1 MKQKLYMSI
10 STFQF
15 WNRSFGWGV
24 FTVALLTFSLT
35 VEPTASFWDAGE
47 YIATAAK
54 LQVGH
59 PPGAPLFQMM
69 GAFFALFSTS
79 LDNIALMVNY
89 MSVFSSAFAVLF
101 LFWTLTLLMKKLP
114 VFQSLNNNSKRLAF
128 FGSAAVGALAFCFSD
143 SFWFNAVEAEVYAM
157 ATFILSLLFWLGLR
171 WEQDMNTPRGDRW
184 LLLISFIIG
193 LSFGVHFMGLLTIPA
208 IGMIYYFKNTPTVTI
223 KSFVLANVISVAI
236 LLFIF
241 KLLLPTT
248 LAFFGNS
255 EVFFVNKIGLP
266 FNSGTLIAALCFVL
280 FFNYSLRYTQRKKW
294 INLNTGILCVLFV
307 LVGFSSWL
315 MIPIRSNANTVINEN
330 SPSDAR
336 TLLAYYN
343 LEQYP
348 ETHLFF
354 GPLFSDIYAGQ
365 DETEPYID
373 DKPKYERDY
382 KAGKYIIVNHWERAK
397 INSSSKHRG
406 FLPRLWSSEHSGN
419 YMNFTGP
426 LEFSIVPEYQNN
438 EMLNIRVDEFREDIR
453 DGLVTG
459 DDYHK
464 FFRSLSPY
472 LEIEKPSFW
481 SSLQFLFQYQI
492 GYMYWRYFMWNFT
505 GRQNDIAGTY
515 NVLNGNWISGIPLID
530 NLRLGNQ
537 SQISDDARN
546 NKSRNTYFFLPFLL
560 GVIGLIFLY
569 KQDPKRFW
577 VLLLFFLFTGLALKI
592 YLNERPFEPRE
603 RDYALVG
610 SFYVF
615 ALWIGMGTFYL
626 SHKAK
631 TFIKSK
637 YVAPLGVAIC
647 FMLVPL
653 LMAFQNWDDHD
664 RSNRYT
670 AQSMAKSYLESI
682 QKDVGAI
689 IFTIGDNDTF
699 ALWYAQEIEGYRTD
713 VKTINTSLLA
723 TDWYIDQM
731 KRKTYNSNPIPSQM
745 THPHYAYGI
754 RDYIKHESL
763 LDSVRWDIKDFMNW
777 VASDHPRTKYKSLLE
792 QAGDD
797 SRRLPKGTQEMVFYP
812 TNKIRVNVNKENVL
826 SSGLVK
832 PEDEA
837 LIVPY
842 IDIDLP
848 EGGMTK
854 NQIMMLDILANNDW
868 KRPIYFTGGSYADSE
883 YIWMKEY
890 LQLEGLV
897 YKLVPIRTP
906 LNTENPYLMGRIDA
920 DLMYEIVMNWSW
932 GNSESPDIYHDTETR
947 KNSISFR
954 SNMARLAEKLIEEDK
969 NEKAKNILDLAMEK
983 MPLDYFGYYSLL
995 VPFVDTYY
1003 RLGALQSAQ
1012 SLAKKVAFKYSDEL
1026 EYFSSLNPSDQFM
1039 MGEEIITQIER
1050 YRTLMEAILIHEDRE
1065 LLKTELDNFSS
1076 SIQPFMKLYG
1086 DYDYYT
1092 SLTDF
1097 VEGYYLSGQKEKAE
1111 ELVDSI
1117 VVQYEKRFGMI
1128 AKFSKSNQKIFF
1140 DRIKGEVLDFQ
1151 ELIYR
1156 IELLGGANF
1165 AKGLQNR
1172 FDQSMEQFE
1181 LDVDTLEN

>member
-1 MKQKLYMSI
+1 MSI
-10 STFQF
+10 STFKL

-24 FTVALLTFSLT
+24 FSIALVTYGLT

-59 PPGAPLFQMM
+59 PPGAPLFQMI
-69 GAFFALFSTS
+69 GAFFALFATS
-79 LDNIALMVNY
+79 AENIALMVNH
-89 MSVFSSAFAVLF
+89 MSVFSSAFTILF

-114 VFQSLNNNSKRLAF
+114 VFESLENNHERFTF

-184 LLLISFIIG
+184 LLLISFVIG

-208 IGMIYYFKNTPTVTI
+208 IGMIYYFKNSTKITV
-223 KSFVLANVISVAI
+223 KSFLMANLISIAI

-255 EVFFVNKIGLP
+255 EVFFVNKMGLP
-266 FNSGTLIAALCFVL
+266 FDSGTLIAGLCFVM
-280 FFNYSLRYTQRKKW
+280 FFYYSLRYTQRQKW
-294 INLNTGILCVLFV
+294 INVNTGILCVLFV

-315 MIPIRSNANTVINEN
+315 MIPIRANANTVINEN
-330 SPSDAR
+330 SPTDAR
-336 TLLAYYN
+336 ALLAYYN

-348 ETHLFF
+348 ETHLFY
-354 GPLFSDIYAGQ
+354 GPLFSDIYSGQ
-365 DETEPYID
+365 DETEPYVD

-382 KAGKYIIVNHWERAK
+382 KTGKYIIVNHWERAK
-397 INSSSKHRG
+397 INSNSKHRG
-406 FLPRLWSSEHSGN
+406 FLPRLWSSEHAGN

-426 LEFSIVPEYQNN
+426 LSFSVRPEYQNN
-438 EMLNIRVDEFREDIR
+438 EMLVSRIDDFREDIR
-453 DGLVTG
+453 EGVVTG
-459 DDYHK
+459 DDYHQ

-472 LEIEKPSFW
+472 LVVEKPSFW

-505 GRQNDIAGTY
+505 GRQNDLAGTY
-515 NVLNGNWISGIPLID
+515 DILKGNWISGIPLVD

-537 SQISDDARN
+537 SEISEDAKN
-546 NKSRNTYFFLPFLL
+546 NKARNTYFFLPFLL
-560 GVIGLIFLY
+560 GLIGFVFVY
-569 KQDPKRFW
+569 QQDSKRFW

-615 ALWIGMGTFYL
+615 ALWIGLGAYYL
-626 SHKAK
+626 SKKAK
-631 TFIKSK
+631 SLMKSK
-637 YVAPLGVAIC
+637 VVSSAVVAIC
-647 FMLVPL
+647 FLAVPL

-664 RSNRYT
+664 RSGRYT
-670 AQSMAKSYLESI
+670 AQSMAKSYLQSI
-682 QKDVGAI
+682 QKDVGAM

-723 TDWYIDQM
+723 TDWYIDQL
-731 KRKTYNSNPIPSQM
+731 KRKTYESDPIPSQM
-745 THPHYAYGI
+745 THARYAYGI
-754 RDYIKHESL
+754 RDYIKHESI

-792 QAGDD
+792 QVGDD
-797 SRRLPKGTQEMVFYP
+797 PQRLPKNTQEMVFYP

-826 SSGLVK
+826 KSGVVK
-832 PEDEA
+832 PEDEG
-837 LIVPY
+837 LIVPH

-848 EGGMTK
+848 DGGMTK

-868 KRPIYFTGGSYADSE
+868 ERPIYFTGGSYAESE

-897 YKLVPIRTP
+897 YKLVPIKTSQ
-906 LNTENPYLMGRIDA
+906 NSENPYIMGRLDA
-920 DLMYEIVMNWSW
+920 DLMYDIVMNWSW

-954 SNMARLAEKLIEEDK
+954 SNMARLAEQLMDEGK
-969 NEKAKNILDLAMEK
+969 NEKAKNILDLAMKK
-983 MPLDYFGYYSLL
+983 MPVDYFGFYSLL
-995 VPFVDTYY
+995 VPFVDAYY
-1003 RLGALQSAQ
+1003 RLGSIEKAQ
-1012 SLAKKVAFKYSDEL
+1012 QLAKKVAFKYSDEL
-1026 EYFSSLNPSDQFM
+1026 EYFSSLTPNEQFM

-1050 YRTLMEAILIHEDRE
+1050 YRTLMEAVLINEDRL
-1065 LLKTELDNFSS
+1065 LLKTELDHFID
-1076 SIQPFMKLYG
+1076 SIQAFMNLYG
-1086 DYDYYT
+1086 PYDYYT
-1092 SLTDF
+1092 SLSDF
-1097 VEGYYLSGQKEKAE
+1097 VEGYYLSGQVEKAE
-1111 ELVDSI
+1111 ELVESI
-1117 VVQYEKRFGMI
+1117 VKQYEKRFEMI
-1128 AKFSKSNQKIFF
+1128 ANLSKNNKKIFF

-1156 IELLGGANF
+1156 VEFMGGSELADS
-1165 AKGLQNR
+1165 LQLR
-1172 FDQSMEQFE
+1172 FDQSMEQFDLE
-1181 LDVDTLEN
+1181 ETLENQSK

>member
-1 MKQKLYMSI
+1 MSI
-10 STFQF
+10 NTFQF

-24 FTVALLTFSLT
+24 FSVALLTFGFT

-69 GAFFALFSTS
+69 GAFFALFSS
-79 LDNIALMVNY
+79 SPENIALMVNY

-114 VFQSLNNNSKRLAF
+114 NFQSLESTLDRLTF
-128 FGSAAVGALAFCFSD
+128 FGSASIGALAFCFSD

-171 WEQDMNTPRGDRW
+171 WEQDMNTSRGDRW

-208 IGMIYYFKNTPTVTI
+208 IGMIYYFKNTPKVTV
-223 KSFVLANVISVAI
+223 KSFLLANLISVAI

-248 LAFFGNS
+248 LAFFGKS
-255 EVFFVNKIGLP
+255 EVFFVNKMGLP
-266 FNSGTLIAALCFVL
+266 FNSGTLIAGLCFVL
-280 FFNYSLRYTQRKKW
+280 FFYYTLRLTRRQKW
-294 INLNTGILCVLFV
+294 INVNTGILCVLFV

-315 MIPIRSNANTVINEN
+315 MIPIRANANTVINEN

-336 TLLAYYN
+336 SLLAYYN

-348 ETHLFF
+348 ETHLFY
-354 GPLFSDIYAGQ
+354 GPLFSDMYAGQ
-365 DETEPYID
+365 DETEPYVD

-382 KAGKYIIVNHWERAK
+382 KTGKYFIVNHWERSK
-397 INSSSKHRG
+397 INSNSNHRG

-426 LEFSIVPEYQNN
+426 LEFSIIPEYRNN
-438 EMLNIRVDEFREDIR
+438 EMLRSRVDEFREDVL
-453 DGLVTG
+453 DGVVTG

-464 FFRSLSPY
+464 FFRTLSPY
-472 LEIEKPSFW
+472 LEIKKPSFW

-515 NVLNGNWISGIPLID
+515 DILKGNWISGIPFID

-537 SQISDDARN
+537 SEISEDAKN
-546 NKSRNTYFFLPFLL
+546 NKARNTYFFLPFLL
-560 GVIGLIFLY
+560 GLMGLIFVY
-569 KQDPKRFW
+569 EQDPKRFW

-615 ALWIGMGTFYL
+615 TLWIGMGAYAL
-626 SHKAK
+626 AHKAK
-631 TFIKSK
+631 NFVKSK
-637 YVAPLGVAIC
+637 AVATLMVGLC
-647 FMLVPL
+647 FLAVPL

-664 RSNRYT
+664 RSDRYT

-682 QKDVGAI
+682 QKDVGAM

-723 TDWYIDQM
+723 TDWYIDQL
-731 KRKTYNSNPIPSQM
+731 KRKTYESDAIPSQM
-745 THPHYAYGI
+745 THPRYAYGI

-797 SRRLPKGTQEMVFYP
+797 PRRLPKNTQEMVFYP

-826 SSGLVK
+826 KSGVVK
-832 PEDEA
+832 PEDQA
-837 LIVPY
+837 LIEPY

-848 EGGMTK
+848 DGGMTK

-868 KRPIYFTGGSYADSE
+868 KRPIYFTGGSYAESE

-897 YKLVPIRTP
+897 YKLVPIKTP
-906 LNTENPYLMGRIDA
+906 LNTNNPYIMGRLDA
-920 DLMYEIVMNWSW
+920 DLMYDIVMNWSW
-932 GNSESPDIYHDTETR
+932 GNSESPDIYHDVETR

-954 SNMARLAEKLIEEDK
+954 SNMARLAEKLLEEGK
-969 NEKAKNILDLAMEK
+969 KEKAKIILDLAMEK

-995 VPFVDTYY
+995 VPFVDGYY
-1003 RLGALQSAQ
+1003 RLGELKSAQ
-1012 SLAKKVAFKYSDEL
+1012 DLAKKVVSKYIDEL
-1026 EYFSSLNPSDQFM
+1026 EYFESLTPNEQYM
-1039 MGEEIITQIER
+1039 MGEEIITQVER
-1050 YRTLMEAILIHEDRE
+1050 YRTLTEAILVNKDRE
-1065 LLKTELDNFSS
+1065 LLKTELDHFTVA
-1076 SIQPFMKLYG
+1076 IQPFKNLYG

-1097 VEGYYLSGQKEKAE
+1097 VEGYYLSSQNEKAE
-1111 ELVDSI
+1111 ALVESI
-1117 VVQYEKRFGMI
+1117 VSQYEERFGMI
-1128 AKFSKSNQKIFF
+1128 ANFSQSNKKVFF

-1156 IELLGGANF
+1156 VELMGANDF
-1165 AKGLQNR
+1165 AKSLQKR
-1172 FDQSMEQFE
+1172 FDETMEQFAIE
-1181 LDVDTLEN
+1181 DTL

>member
-1 MKQKLYMSI
+1 MSI
-10 STFQF
+10 NTFQF

-24 FTVALLTFSLT
+24 FSVALLTFGFT

-59 PPGAPLFQMM
+59 PPGAPLFQMI
-69 GAFFALFSTS
+69 GAFFALFSS
-79 LDNIALMVNY
+79 SPENIALMVNY

-114 VFQSLNNNSKRLAF
+114 NFQSLESTLDRLTF
-128 FGSAAVGALAFCFSD
+128 FGSASIGALAFCFSD

-171 WEQDMNTPRGDRW
+171 WEQDMNTSRGDRW

-208 IGMIYYFKNTPTVTI
+208 IGMIYYFKNTPKVTV
-223 KSFVLANVISVAI
+223 KSFLLANLISVAI

-248 LAFFGNS
+248 LAFFGKS
-255 EVFFVNKIGLP
+255 EVFFVNKMGLP
-266 FNSGTLIAALCFVL
+266 FNSGTLIAGLCFVL
-280 FFNYSLRYTQRKKW
+280 FFYYTLRYTRRQKW
-294 INLNTGILCVLFV
+294 INVNTGILCVLFV

-315 MIPIRSNANTVINEN
+315 MIPIRANANTVINEN

-336 TLLAYYN
+336 SLLAYYN

-348 ETHLFF
+348 ETHLFY
-354 GPLFSDIYAGQ
+354 GPLFSDMYAGQ
-365 DETEPYID
+365 DETEPYVD

-382 KAGKYIIVNHWERAK
+382 KTGKYFIVNHWERSK
-397 INSSSKHRG
+397 INSNSNHRG

-426 LEFSIVPEYQNN
+426 LEFSIIPEYRNN
-438 EMLNIRVDEFREDIR
+438 EMLRSRVDEFREDVL
-453 DGLVTG
+453 DGVVTG

-464 FFRSLSPY
+464 FFRTLSPY
-472 LEIEKPSFW
+472 LEIKKPSLW

-515 NVLNGNWISGIPLID
+515 DILKGNWISGIPFID

-537 SQISDDARN
+537 SEISEDAKN
-546 NKSRNTYFFLPFLL
+546 NKARNTYFFLPFLL
-560 GVIGLIFLY
+560 GLMGLIFVY
-569 KQDPKRFW
+569 EQDPKRFW

-615 ALWIGMGTFYL
+615 ALWIGMGAYAL
-626 SHKAK
+626 AHKAK
-631 TFIKSK
+631 NFVKSK
-637 YVAPLGVAIC
+637 AVAPLMVGLC
-647 FMLVPL
+647 FLAVPL

-664 RSNRYT
+664 RSDRYT

-682 QKDVGAI
+682 QKDVGAM

-723 TDWYIDQM
+723 TDWYIDQL
-731 KRKTYNSNPIPSQM
+731 KRKTYESDAIPSQM
-745 THPHYAYGI
+745 THPRYAYGI

-797 SRRLPKGTQEMVFYP
+797 PRRLPKNTQEMVFYP

-826 SSGLVK
+826 KSGVVK
-832 PEDEA
+832 PEDQA
-837 LIVPY
+837 LIEPY

-848 EGGMTK
+848 DGGMTK

-868 KRPIYFTGGSYADSE
+868 KRPIYFTGGSYAESE

-897 YKLVPIRTP
+897 YKLVPIKTP
-906 LNTENPYLMGRIDA
+906 LNTNNPYIMGRLDA
-920 DLMYEIVMNWSW
+920 DLMYDIVMNWSW
-932 GNSESPDIYHDTETR
+932 GNSESPDIYHDVETR

-954 SNMARLAEKLIEEDK
+954 SNMARLAEKLLDEGK
-969 NEKAKNILDLAMEK
+969 KEKAKIILDLATEK

-995 VPFVDTYY
+995 VPFVDGYY
-1003 RLGALQSAQ
+1003 RLGELKSAQ
-1012 SLAKKVAFKYSDEL
+1012 DLAKKVVSKYIDEL
-1026 EYFSSLNPSDQFM
+1026 EYFESLTPNEQYM
-1039 MGEEIITQIER
+1039 MGEEIITQVER
-1050 YRTLMEAILIHEDRE
+1050 YRTLTEAILVNKDRE
-1065 LLKTELDNFSS
+1065 LLKTELDHFTVA
-1076 SIQPFMKLYG
+1076 IQPFKNLYG

-1097 VEGYYLSGQKEKAE
+1097 VEGYYLSSQNEKAE
-1111 ELVDSI
+1111 ALVESI
-1117 VVQYEKRFGMI
+1117 VSQYEERFSMI
-1128 AKFSKSNQKIFF
+1128 ANFSRSNKKVFF

-1156 IELLGGANF
+1156 VELMGANDF
-1165 AKGLQNR
+1165 AKSLQKR
-1172 FDQSMEQFE
+1172 FDETMEQFAI
-1181 LDVDTLEN
+1181 DDTL

>member
-1 MKQKLYMSI
+1 MKQKLSMSI
-10 STFQF
+10 NTFQL

-24 FTVALLTFSLT
+24 FTIALLTFVLT

-59 PPGAPLFQMM
+59 PPGAPLFQMI
-69 GAFFALFSTS
+69 GAFFALFATS
-79 LDNIALMVNY
+79 PENIALMVNH
-89 MSVFSSAFAVLF
+89 MSVFSSAFTILF

-114 VFQSLNNNSKRLAF
+114 AFESLENNRDRLTF

-171 WEQDMNTPRGDRW
+171 WEQDMNTARGDRW

-208 IGMIYYFKNTPTVTI
+208 IGMIYYFKNTQKVTF
-223 KSFVLANVISVAI
+223 KSFIWANLISVAI

-248 LAFFGNS
+248 LAFFGNA
-255 EVFFVNKIGLP
+255 EVFFVNKMRLP
-266 FNSGTLIAALCFVL
+266 FNSGTLIAGLSFAL
-280 FFNYSLRYTQRKKW
+280 FFYYSLRYTQRQKW
-294 INLNTGILCVLFV
+294 INVNTGILCVLFV

-315 MIPIRSNANTVINEN
+315 MIPIRANANTVINEN
-330 SPSDAR
+330 SPADAR
-336 TLLAYYN
+336 ALLAYYN

-348 ETHLFF
+348 ETHLFY
-354 GPLFSDIYAGQ
+354 GPLFSDIYVGQ
-365 DETEPYID
+365 DQTEPYVD

-382 KAGKYIIVNHWERAK
+382 KTGKYIIVNHWERAK
-397 INSSSKHRG
+397 INSNSEHRG
-406 FLPRLWSSEHSGN
+406 FLPRLWSSEHAGN
-419 YMNFTGP
+419 YMNFTGA
-426 LEFSIVPEYQNN
+426 LAFSIAPEYESN
-438 EMLNIRVDEFREDIR
+438 EMLRSRVNEFREDIR
-453 DGLVTG
+453 DGVVTG

-472 LEIEKPSFW
+472 LVIEKPSFW

-515 NVLNGNWISGIPLID
+515 DILKGNWISGIPFID
-530 NLRLGNQ
+530 NMRLGNQ
-537 SQISDDARN
+537 SKISEDAKN
-546 NKSRNTYFFLPFLL
+546 NKARNTYFFLPFLL
-560 GVIGLIFLY
+560 GLMGLIFVY
-569 KQDPKRFW
+569 QQDSKRFW

-615 ALWIGMGTFYL
+615 SLWIGMGAFYL
-626 SHKAK
+626 ANQAKAW
-631 TFIKSK
+631 IKSK
-637 YVAPLGVAIC
+637 GIAPLVVALC
-647 FMLVPL
+647 FMAVPL

-664 RSNRYT
+664 RSGRYT
-670 AQSMAKSYLESI
+670 AQSMAKSYLQSI
-682 QKDVGAI
+682 QKDVGAM

-723 TDWYIDQM
+723 TDWYIDQL
-731 KRKTYNSNPIPSQM
+731 KRKTYESDAIPSQM
-745 THPHYAYGI
+745 THARYAYGN

-777 VASDHPRTKYKSLLE
+777 VSSDHPRTKYKSLLQ
-792 QAGDD
+792 QAGEDPD
-797 SRRLPKGTQEMVFYP
+797 RLPKNTQEMVFYP

-826 SSGLVK
+826 KSGVVK

-837 LIVPY
+837 LIVSH

-854 NQIMMLDILANNDW
+854 NQVMMLDILANNDW
-868 KRPIYFTGGSYADSE
+868 ERPIYFTGGSYAESE

-897 YKLVPIRTP
+897 YKLVPIKTP
-906 LNTENPYLMGRIDA
+906 LNSNNPYIMGRLDS
-920 DLMYEIVMNWSW
+920 DLMYDIVMNWSW
-932 GNSESPDIYHDTETR
+932 GNSESPDIYHDVETR

-954 SNMARLAEKLIEEDK
+954 SNMVRLADQLIDEGKKEQ
-969 NEKAKNILDLAMEK
+969 AKDILDLALEK
-983 MPLDYFGYYSLL
+983 MPMDYFGYYSLL
-995 VPFVDTYY
+995 VPFVDAYY
-1003 RLGALQSAQ
+1003 RLDAWQSAQ
-1012 SLAKKVAFKYSDEL
+1012 KLATKVAFKYRDEL
-1026 EYFSSLNPSDQFM
+1026 EYFKSLSQNEQFM
-1039 MGEEIITQIER
+1039 MGEEIITQVER
-1050 YRTLMEAILIHEDRE
+1050 YRTLVEAILVNEDRD
-1065 LLKTELDNFSS
+1065 LLTTELDYFTSS
-1076 SIQPFMKLYG
+1076 VLPFKNLYG

-1092 SLTDF
+1092 SLNDF
-1097 VEGYYLSGQKEKAE
+1097 VEGYYLSDQPAKAE

-1117 VVQYEKRFGMI
+1117 VSQYEERFEMI
-1128 AKFSKSNQKIFF
+1128 AKFSKSNKKVFF
-1140 DRIKGEVLDFQ
+1140 ERIKGEVLDFQ

-1156 IELLGGANF
+1156 VELMGASDF
-1165 AKGLQNR
+1165 AKKLQSR
-1172 FDQSMEQFE
+1172 FDKSMEQFE
-1181 LDVDTLEN
+1181 LEEAFGN

>member
-1 MKQKLYMSI
+1 MSI
-10 STFQF
+10 NSFQL

-24 FTVALLTFSLT
+24 FTIALLTFGLT

-69 GAFFALFSTS
+69 GAFFALFSS
-79 LDNIALMVNY
+79 SPENIALMVNY
-89 MSVFSSAFAVLF
+89 MSVFSSAFSVLF

-114 VFQSLNNNSKRLAF
+114 IFQSLDNIFERLTF

-208 IGMIYYFKNTPTVTI
+208 IGMIYYFRNNPKVTV
-223 KSFVLANVISVAI
+223 KSFLLANLISVAI

-255 EVFFVNKIGLP
+255 EVFFVNKMGLP
-266 FNSGTLIAALCFVL
+266 FNSGTIIAGLCFIL
-280 FFNYSLRYTQRKKW
+280 FFYYSLRYTQRQNW
-294 INLNTGILCVLFV
+294 VNINTSILCILFV

-315 MIPIRSNANTVINEN
+315 MIPIRANANTVINEN
-330 SPSDAR
+330 SPADAR
-336 TLLAYYN
+336 SLLAYYN

-348 ETHLFF
+348 ETHLFY

-382 KAGKYIIVNHWERAK
+382 KTGKYIIVNHPERAK
-397 INSSSKHRG
+397 INSNSKHRG
-406 FLPRLWSSEHSGN
+406 ILPRLWSSEHAGN

-426 LEFSIVPEYQNN
+426 LEFSIAPEYQDN
-438 EMLNIRVDEFREDIR
+438 EMLRTRVDEFRKDIL
-453 DGLVTG
+453 DGVVTG
-459 DDYHK
+459 DDYHN

-472 LEIEKPSFW
+472 LIIEKPSFW

-505 GRQNDIAGTY
+505 GRQNDIAGSY
-515 NVLNGNWISGIPLID
+515 NVLNGNWISGIPFID
-530 NLRLGNQ
+530 NIRLGNQ
-537 SQISDDARN
+537 SEISEDAKK
-546 NKSRNTYFFLPFLL
+546 NKARNTYFFLPFLL
-560 GVIGLIFLY
+560 GLIGLIFLY
-569 KQDPKRFW
+569 HQDPKRFW

-615 ALWIGMGTFYL
+615 ALWIGMGAFSL
-626 SHKAK
+626 SQKVK
-631 TFIKSK
+631 TWIKSK
-637 YVAPLGVAIC
+637 TVAPAVVAIC
-647 FMLVPL
+647 FMAVPM

-664 RSNRYT
+664 RSDRYT

-682 QKDVGAI
+682 QKDVGAM

-713 VKTINTSLLA
+713 VRTINTSLLA

-731 KRKTYNSNPIPSQM
+731 KRKTYESDPIPSQM
-745 THPHYAYGI
+745 THSRYAYGI

-763 LDSVRWDIKDFMNW
+763 LDSVRWNIKDFMNW

-797 SRRLPKGTQEMVFYP
+797 PRRLPKGTQEMVFYP
-812 TNKIRVNVNKENVL
+812 TNKIRVEVNKENVL
-826 SSGLVK
+826 KSGLVK
-832 PEDEA
+832 PRDEA

-848 EGGMTK
+848 ESGMTK

-906 LNTENPYLMGRIDA
+906 KNSDNPYIMGRLDA
-920 DLMYEIVMNWSW
+920 DLMYDIVMNWSW
-932 GNSESPDIYHDTETR
+932 GNSQSPDIYHDVETR

-969 NEKAKNILDLAMEK
+969 KEKAKNIIDLAMEK

-995 VPFVDTYY
+995 VPFIDTYY
-1003 RLGALQSAQ
+1003 RLEAIESAQ
-1012 SLAKKVAFKYSDEL
+1012 NLAKQVAFKYSDQL
-1026 EYFSSLNPSDQFM
+1026 DYFASLTPSVQLM
-1039 MGEEIITQIER
+1039 MGEEIITQVER

-1065 LLKTELDNFSS
+1065 LLKSELDHFIS
-1076 SIQPFMKLYG
+1076 SIKPFKNLYG
-1086 DYDYYT
+1086 NYDYFT
-1092 SLTDF
+1092 SLSDF
-1097 VEGYYLSGQKEKAE
+1097 VEGYYLSGQMNKAE
-1111 ELVDSI
+1111 ELVESI
-1117 VVQYEKRFGMI
+1117 VSQFEERFGMI
-1128 AKFSKSNQKIFF
+1128 AKFSKSNKKLFF
-1140 DRIKGEVLDFQ
+1140 DRIKNEVLDFQ

-1156 IELLGGANF
+1156 VELMGRSSF
-1165 AKGLQNR
+1165 ADSLQKR
-1172 FDQSMEQFE
+1172 FDQSMDQFE
-1181 LDVDTLEN
+1181 LVSQDPEN